1 MIGLSTGSEPA
12 LSFRPGVVAAVL
24 LFVIVVLFVAAPA
37 GAQIHD
43 DADRSIGSPVLTS
56 RDTFQNLQI
65 RPRQPVRPR
74 REPIGLRAYA
84 FSDATTLDA
93 KKTFNATLG
102 TSTMT
107 GLGAG
112 VEVLRLWHKVFAR
125 GAFSTSSAAG
135 ERVIVF
141 ENTAIPLGIPMHV
154 RLSPLEVGGG
164 WREELGRRRTVA
176 IYAGASFMR
185 MRFEQ
190 TSDFAAADDDLD
202 EAFSG
207 FVTFGGVDYTIAKWI
222 VVGVE
227 GQSRFLPNAIGQ
239 DGASKAFGEKDL
251 GGMTFRVM
259 FGIRR

>member
-1 MIGLSTGSEPA
+1 MIGPTTGSSQELA
-12 LSFRPGVVAAVL
+12 FRAGGAMTVL
-24 LFVIVVLFVAAPA
+24 CVLGFLLIAAPA
-37 GAQIHD
+37 RAQVQDGVDSVSGTPGI
-43 DADRSIGSPVLTS
+43 AGRAV
-56 RDTFQNLQI
+56 FQNLQV

-74 REPIGLRAYA
+74 REPLGLRAYA
-84 FSDATTLDA
+84 FSEATTLDA
-93 KKTFNATLG
+93 SKTFNATLG

-141 ENTAIPLGIPMHV
+141 EGTAIPLGIPMHV
-154 RLSPLEVGGG
+154 RLSPLEIGGG

-176 IYAGASFMR
+176 IYAGASFLR

-190 TSDFAAADDDLD
+190 TSDFATADDDLD
-202 EAFSG
+202 EAISG

-239 DGASKAFGEKDL
+239 DGASKAFGEKSL